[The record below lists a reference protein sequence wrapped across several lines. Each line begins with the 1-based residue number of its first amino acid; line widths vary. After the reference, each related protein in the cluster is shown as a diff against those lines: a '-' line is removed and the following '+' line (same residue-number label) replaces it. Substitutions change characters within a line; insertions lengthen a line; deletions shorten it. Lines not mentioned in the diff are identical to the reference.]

1 MFPVPR
7 QRQFSPPIP
16 SRRWL
21 QQIWSRGRIGLTA
34 SGIALSVVGLR
45 LLGILQPLE
54 LAALDQGFRWR
65 SILPIDDRIII
76 VGITE
81 TDIRTLNQWPLSDPK
96 LAELLRQIQQGR
108 PRTIGMD
115 LHRDLQSAAGSPE
128 INQLFTQSDN
138 IFGIILLQKPRTKDG
153 RAYQLDDAIAVRPAT
168 ALDRKNQVGFNNVIQ
183 DMDQR
188 VRRSLLYWPVIISPR
203 NPADR
208 PPQTK
213 NYESFA
219 LKIAQHYLK
228 QAPQPITAQAA
239 PGYRNPAVLKLGKA
253 ILPPLTHGTD
263 GLYNQ
268 ADIGGYQILANYQ
281 GPIGHFR
288 QVSAMQVLN
297 GTVPPDTFRDRIVL
311 IGSVA
316 HSLKDEMATPFSTL
330 NQNSPELMSGVELQA
345 NLISQLITAADT
357 GNGIFQTLPEWVEW
371 VWVWAAAYWG
381 TYLSWRLRSPRKSL
395 IVIGLSSLGLGAIAY
410 GAFWGG
416 WIVPLLPPL
425 LSLLGASIMVTN
437 YIAHAEQEMNRSKEF
452 LAQVIN
458 SIPDPIFVKNRHQAW
473 VVLNQAYADF
483 IGVPP
488 AALINQTVHTIFPAA
503 QAQWLRTQD
512 EWVFGRQETQE
523 VEEEFIN
530 LQGQRYHI
538 STKRSL
544 HRDRAGNLF
553 LVGVIHDITQRKS
566 LEEELKRARDQLS
579 QDNSELSYL
588 ANHDALTGLPNRKLF
603 LECLQQAFEAATT
616 ANHPHHQ
623 VALLFLDLDGFKAV
637 NDTLGHSIGDLLLQ
651 AVAQRLQ
658 ACLRAGS
665 DTVARLGGDEFVVVL
680 PNVPGPLIAKRV
692 AQKIL
697 TTLAEEFTIASH
709 PIHITSSIG
718 ISLYPQNAEKMDGL
732 IQSAD
737 EAMYQSKH
745 NGKNRF
751 TIATTPTAKTFQSK
765 ATRLR
770 RP

>member
-7 QRQFSPPIP
+7 QRQFIPPPPI
-16 SRRWL
+16 RRRL
-21 QQIWSRGRIGLTA
+21 QQLWNRGRIVLTA
-34 SGIALSVVGLR
+34 SGITLSVIGLR
-45 LLGILQPLE
+45 LAGILQPLE
-54 LAALDQGFRWR
+54 LALLDQGFRWR
-65 SILPIDDRIII
+65 SPQPVDDRIII

-81 TDIRTLNQWPLSDPK
+81 ADIRSLNQWPLSDAK
-96 LAELLRQIQQGR
+96 LAELLGKVQQGQ
-108 PRTIGMD
+108 PQTIGLD
-115 LHRDLQSAAGSPE
+115 LYRDLQSAAGSPA
-128 INQLFTQSDN
+128 INQQFAADKN
-138 IFGIILLQKPRTKDG
+138 IFGIVLLQTPATPDG
-153 RAYQLDDAIAVRPAT
+153 IAHQVNDAIAVLPPT
-168 ALDRKNQVGFNNVIQ
+168 VLEQKQQIGFNNIIQ
-183 DMDQR
+183 DVDQR
-188 VRRSLLYWPVIISPR
+188 VRRSLLYWPVTIQTQD
-203 NPADR
+203 AKGQ
-208 PPQTK
+208 PQVTTTT
-213 NYESFA
+213 YESFA
-219 LKIAQHYLK
+219 LKIAQHYLA
-228 QAPQPITAQAA
+228 QPQYNIQSQAA
-239 PGYRNPAVLKLGKA
+239 PGNHKPPILQLGKA
-253 ILPPLTHGTD
+253 ILPPLKHSSD
-263 GLYNQ
+263 GLYTR
-268 ADIGGYQILANYQ
+268 ADIGGYQIFANYR
-281 GPIGHFR
+281 GPTNHFR
-288 QVSAMQVLN
+288 QVTAMQVLN
-297 GTVPPDTFRDRIVL
+297 GSLPADTFRDRIVL

-316 HSLKDEMATPFSTL
+316 PSLKDQVATPFSTL
-330 NQNSPELMSGVELQA
+330 NQDSPQLMSGVELQA
-345 NLISQLITAADT
+345 NLISQLLT
-357 GNGIFQTLPEWVEW
+357 GATRGQGIFHSLPEGLEW
-371 VWVWAAAYWG
+371 IGIWGAAYWG
-381 TYLSWRLRSPRKSL
+381 TYISWRLRSPRKSL
-395 IVIGLSSLGLGAIAY
+395 LVIGASSLGLIIIAY
-410 GAFWGG
+410 GAFLAG
-416 WIVPLLPPL
+416 WLVPLLPPFL
-425 LSLLGASIMVTN
+425 ALLGASIMVTN

-458 SIPDPIFVKNRHQAW
+458 SIPDPIFVKDRHQAW

-483 IGVPP
+483 IGIPM
-488 AALINQTVHTIFPAA
+488 ADILGRTVHAVFPAA

-523 VEEEFIN
+523 VEEEFVN

-544 HRDRAGNLF
+544 HRDRAGNVF

-603 LECLQQAFEAATT
+603 LECLEQALEAANT

-623 VALLFLDLDGFKAV
+623 VALLFLDLDGFKEV

-709 PIHITSSIG
+709 GIHVTTSIG
-718 ISLYPQNAEKMDGL
+718 ISLYPQNAQQMDGL

-737 EAMYQSKH
+737 EAMYQSK
-745 NGKNRF
+745 NSGKNQY
-751 TIATTPTAKTFQSK
+751 TIAK
-765 ATRLR
+765 ANLVKAQ
-770 RP
+770 RPSH

>member
-7 QRQFSPPIP
+7 QRQFIPPP
-16 SRRWL
+16 PLRRRL
-21 QQIWSRGRIGLTA
+21 QQIWNRGRVGLTA
-34 SGIALSVVGLR
+34 TGIALSVIGLR
-45 LLGILQPLE
+45 LLGVLQPLE
-54 LAALDQGFRWR
+54 LATLDHGFRWR
-65 SILPIDDRIII
+65 SPLPPDDRIVI

-81 TDIRTLNQWPLSDPK
+81 GDVRALNQWPLSDEQ
-96 LAELLRQIQQGR
+96 LATLLQKIQQDQ
-108 PRTIGMD
+108 PTTIGLD
-115 LHRDLQSAAGSPE
+115 LYRDFQSAAGSPK
-128 INQLFTQSDN
+128 INQIFETSDN
-138 IFGIILLQKPRTKDG
+138 IFGILLLQKPTTPDG
-153 RAYQLDDAIAVRPAT
+153 RAIQLEDAITIRPA
-168 ALDRKNQVGFNNVIQ
+168 AVLARKNQIGFNNFIQ
-183 DMDQR
+183 DVDNR
-188 VRRSLLYWPVIISPR
+188 VRRSLLYWHIDIYPPGR
-203 NPADR
+203 DPAQ
-208 PPQTK
+208 PITK
-213 NYESFA
+213 TYESFA
-219 LKIAQHYLK
+219 LKITQHYLK
-228 QAPQPITAQAA
+228 QPPLRITAQAA
-239 PGYRNPAVLKLGKA
+239 PGKQRPKVLQLGQAV
-253 ILPPLTHGTD
+253 LPPLTRQSD
-263 GLYNQ
+263 GLYTK
-268 ADIGGYQILANYQ
+268 ADIGGYQILANYR
-281 GPIGHFR
+281 GAADHFR
-288 QVSAMQVLN
+288 KISVQEVLN
-297 GTVPPDTFRDRIVL
+297 DQVPADTFRDRIVL
-311 IGSVA
+311 IGSVGD
-316 HSLKDEMATPFSTL
+316 SFKDQVATPFSTL
-330 NQNSPELMSGVELQA
+330 KQDSPQLMSGVEFQA
-345 NLISQLITAADT
+345 NLISQLLTAATT
-357 GNGIFQTLPEWVEW
+357 GQGIFKTLPEAVEW
-371 VWVWAAAYWG
+371 IWIWVAAYWG
-381 TYLSWRLRSPRKSL
+381 TYISWRLRSPRKSL
-395 IVIGLSSLGLGAIAY
+395 VVIGSSCIGLIAMAH
-410 GAFWGG
+410 GGFLGG
-416 WIVPLLPPL
+416 WVVPLLPPL
-425 LSLLGASIMVTN
+425 LALLGASIMVTN

-458 SIPDPIFVKNRHQAW
+458 SIPDPIFVKDRHQAW

-483 IGVPP
+483 IGVPIDH
-488 AALINQTVHTIFPAA
+488 LLNQTVHTIFPAA

-530 LQGQRYHI
+530 LKGQRYHI

-544 HRDRAGNLF
+544 HRDRAGNVF

-623 VALLFLDLDGFKAV
+623 VALLFLDLDGFKEV

-709 PIHITSSIG
+709 AIHITSSIG

-745 NGKNRF
+745 NGKNKY
-751 TIATTPTAKTFQSK
+751 TIAKAKAPQTS
-765 ATRLR
+765 RSR
-770 RP
+770 RA